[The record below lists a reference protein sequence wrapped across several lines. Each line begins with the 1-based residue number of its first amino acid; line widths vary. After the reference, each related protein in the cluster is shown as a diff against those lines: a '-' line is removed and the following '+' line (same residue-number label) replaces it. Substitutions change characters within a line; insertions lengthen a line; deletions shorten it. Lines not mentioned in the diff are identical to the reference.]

1 MPECQSTRTMGK
13 VRAIVKMFTAS
24 FKCRDGAVGEADGDG
39 DAPGT
44 QARLGRMFSLWR
56 CA

>member
-1 MPECQSTRTMGK
+1 MPECQSTMGK
-13 VRAIVKMFTAS
+13 LRAIVKMFTAS
-24 FKCRDGAVGEADGDG
+24 FKCKDGAEGEGDG
-39 DAPGT
+39 DASGT

>member
-1 MPECQSTRTMGK
+1 MPECQSTMGK
-13 VRAIVKMFTAS
+13 LRAIVKMFTAS